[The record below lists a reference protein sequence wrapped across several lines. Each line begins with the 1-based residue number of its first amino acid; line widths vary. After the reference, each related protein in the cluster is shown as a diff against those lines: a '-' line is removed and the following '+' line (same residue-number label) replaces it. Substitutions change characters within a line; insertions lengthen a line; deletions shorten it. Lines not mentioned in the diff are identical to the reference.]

1 MGLVK
6 DDEPLTD
13 QGFCPLI
20 PRLEAVMSAL
30 GRVEKETGKKAFYA
44 VSVTAGADRILER
57 AEEAVDHGANMV
69 MIDVLTAGFSSLE
82 PLSQNLNVPIHV
94 HRTLHGASARD
105 KSHGISMLV
114 IAKLVRMVGGTN
126 LHTGSCMGKMSL
138 EREENDLCRDAL
150 LEEWVA
156 IRGSSPWP
164 RAGSIQQRSTG
175 TWMAMA

>member
-6 DDEPLTD
+6 DDEALTD

-20 PRLEAVMSAL
+20 PRLEAVMS
-30 GRVEKETGKKAFYA
+30 
-44 VSVTAGADRILER
+44 AGADRILER

-69 MIDVLTAGFSSLE
+69 MIDVLPAGFSSLE

-150 LEEWVA
+150 REEWVA